1 MTPPRLPDYISF
13 FPTDAPVEDDEVWVY
28 KSEGLSTVGQDEVVV
43 LLVRVSGE
51 TLPHK
56 DILEHFQNLYEQA
69 KTGKELLV

>member
-1 MTPPRLPDYISF
+1 M
-13 FPTDAPVEDDEVWVY
+13 WVY